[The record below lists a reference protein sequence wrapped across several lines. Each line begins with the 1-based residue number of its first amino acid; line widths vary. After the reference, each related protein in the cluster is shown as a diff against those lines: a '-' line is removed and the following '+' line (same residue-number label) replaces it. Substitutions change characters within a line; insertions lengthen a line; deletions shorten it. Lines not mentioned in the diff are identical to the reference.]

1 MMMKRREFVTASSAL
16 LAATGLAPARLMA
29 ESTETL
35 DVRVVGFAGG
45 LSQIK
50 FKTLLNQTFYI
61 RDEALGTVFAQLV
74 EVKSMDGPVNPEQFS
89 IYFRT
94 SPMPALPAGVYQ
106 VEHYLAG
113 MTPLYL
119 EPVPGSGAAL
129 LYRADFSLLH

>member
-1 MMMKRREFVTASSAL
+1 MMMKRRQFVTAGSAL
-16 LAATGLAPARLMA
+16 LAATGLAPARLIA

-50 FKTLLNQTFYI
+50 FKALLNQTFYI
-61 RDEALGTVFAQLV
+61 RDETFGTVFAQLV
-74 EVKSMDGPVNPEQFS
+74 AVKSVDGPLNPEQFS

-94 SPMPALPAGVYQ
+94 PAVPALPAGLYQ

-113 MTPLYL
+113 VTPLYL
-119 EPVPGSGAAL
+119 EPVSGSGAVP

>member
-1 MMMKRREFVTASSAL
+1 MMIKRRQFVTAGSAL
-16 LAATGLAPARLMA
+16 LAATLAPARLMA

-35 DVRVVGFAGG
+35 DIRVVGFAGG
-45 LSQIK
+45 LRQIK
-50 FKTLLNQTFYI
+50 FKALLNQTFYI

-74 EVKSMDGPVNPEQFS
+74 EVRSMDGPVNPEQFS

-94 SPMPALPAGVYQ
+94 SAVPALPAGLYQ

-113 MTPLYL
+113 ITPLYL
-119 EPVPGSGAAL
+119 EPVSGSGAAR